1 MLNRILLIVN
11 LGKDPEIKTTP
22 SGKKVANFSLATTR
36 TIKGEKSTS
45 WHNIVAWE
53 KTAEIVEKWL
63 KKGSKVFVEGRIEY
77 RTWDK
82 GDGTKGYA
90 TDIVVE
96 NLQMLDSKV
105 DSSNSEN
112 PLPF

>member
-1 MLNRILLIVN
+1 MINRVILIGN

-36 TIKGEKSTS
+36 TVKGEKSTS
-45 WHNIVAWE
+45 WHNLVAWE

-82 GDGTKGYA
+82 GDGTKGYM

-96 NLQMLDSKV
+96 SLQMLDKKEQ
-105 DSSNSEN
+105 DSQPEAPANW
-112 PLPF
+112 